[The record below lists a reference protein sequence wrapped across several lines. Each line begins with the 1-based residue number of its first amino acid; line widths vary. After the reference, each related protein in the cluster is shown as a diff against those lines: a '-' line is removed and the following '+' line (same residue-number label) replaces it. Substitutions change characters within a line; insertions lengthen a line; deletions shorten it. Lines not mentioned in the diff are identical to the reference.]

1 LDVSF
6 LSDSLISQMDIFPIR
21 IPRKAP
27 FRISLGTVYDF
38 EAVLVRVQLSN
49 GVAGWGEAAPFLTIT
64 GDTARTALTILEHEI
79 KPRIVG
85 SDLMVFED
93 TMRELDRS
101 VPGNTSAKAGVDIA
115 IHDALARNAGMPLNG
130 FLGRRAT
137 ELETTQTVGLENR
150 EETVK
155 QARSLRGDDVTRIK
169 LKIGGDPN
177 EDAERIRAVRED
189 LGMDFAL
196 TVDANQGYSV
206 RQAIQVLKRLEKY
219 EVDFCEQP
227 IHWRDID
234 GLAEVRKNSPIA
246 IMADES
252 VHSPRDALEV
262 IQKRAADMINIKLMK
277 SGGIRSARKI
287 AAIAEAAGIPCMVG
301 CMVETKIGVTAG
313 CHFATASPIVKYAD
327 LDGHTDLKIDPVRGG
342 IDLKGSKET
351 LMEGLGLALDV
362 DMSVLQNL
370 AL

>member
-1 LDVSF
+1 M
-6 LSDSLISQMDIFPIR
+6 SDSLITQLDLFPIR

-64 GDTARTALTILEHEI
+64 EDTARTSLAILEREI
-79 KPRIVG
+79 KPRILG

-93 TMRELDRS
+93 TMRGLDRS

-115 IHDALARNAGMPLNG
+115 IHDALARYAGMPLNG
-130 FLGRRAT
+130 FLGKRMT
-137 ELETTQTVGLENR
+137 ELETTQTVGLESR

-155 QARSLRGDDVTRIK
+155 QARMLRGDGVTRIK
-169 LKIGGDPN
+169 IKIGGDQN
-177 EDAERIRAVRED
+177 EDVERIRAVREG

-206 RQAIQVLKRLEKY
+206 RQAIQVLKRLERY

-227 IHWRDID
+227 VHWRDID
-234 GLAEVRKNSPIA
+234 GLAEVRKNSPVA

-262 IQKRAADMINIKLMK
+262 IKKGAADMINIKLMK
-277 SGGIRSARKI
+277 SGGIGSARKI
-287 AAIAEAAGIPCMVG
+287 AAIAEAADIPCMVG

-351 LMEGLGLALDV
+351 LMEGIGLALDV

-370 AL
+370 AF

>member
-1 LDVSF
+1 
-6 LSDSLISQMDIFPIR
+6 MDIFPIR

-49 GVAGWGEAAPFLTIT
+49 GVVGWGEAAPFLTIT
-64 GDTARTALTILEHEI
+64 GDTARTALAVLEHEI
-79 KPRIVG
+79 KQRIVG
-85 SDLMVFED
+85 SDLMMFED
-93 TMRELDRS
+93 TMRELDRA

-115 IHDALARNAGMPLNG
+115 IHDALARYAGMPLNG
-130 FLGRRAT
+130 FLGKKMT

-169 LKIGGDPN
+169 IKIGGDPK
-177 EDAERIRAVRED
+177 EDVERIRAVREG

-206 RQAIQVLKRLEKY
+206 RQAIEVLKRLEKY
-219 EVDFCEQP
+219 EVDCCEQP
-227 IHWRDID
+227 VHWRDID
-234 GLAEVRKNSPIA
+234 GLAEVRKNSSVA

-277 SGGIRSARKI
+277 TGGILQAVWVSRI
-287 AAIAEAAGIPCMVG
+287 ADAADMNCMLG
-301 CMVETKIGVTAG
+301 CMSETRVALTAAAHVV
-313 CHFATASPIVKYAD
+313 CSQRNVLYAD
-327 LDGHTDLKIDPVRGG
+327 LDAFTEHKVDPVIGG
-342 IDLKGSKET
+342 MQVKNGIIRLPST
-351 LMEGLGLALDV
+351 PGLGLDIDPDWLNTLR
-362 DMSVLQNL
+362 S
-370 AL
+370 